1 MPGKHSEAIFETAIV
16 ADLVARRGW
25 TDGSPEDFDRQLA
38 LVPKDLFAFVEETQ
52 PELWAELRRQHRDGL
67 ESALLDTVVKTLE
80 SRGTLDCLRHGV
92 KFYGKRVDLACFK
105 PAHGL
110 NPELEANYAR
120 NRLVVTRQVKFIAGR
135 EDAID
140 LVLFLNGLPVATVE
154 LKNPFTGQRTLN
166 AIRQYMRDRDPRQ
179 PIFAFKSRAI
189 VHFAVD
195 PDAVSMTT
203 RLASG
208 ATTFLPFNQGS
219 GGAGN
224 AGGAGNPANAEGCRS
239 AYLWEQVWQR
249 DSFLDILA
257 RFAHL
262 ASDETVENGRRR
274 VKETMIFPRFH
285 QLDAVRRLED
295 AARAE
300 GPGHNYL
307 VQHSA
312 GSGKSNSI
320 AWLAHRLASLHD
332 ASDGKV
338 FDSVIVVTDRRVLD
352 KQLQDTIYQF
362 EHKAGVV
369 ARIDEHSGQLA
380 DALQTG
386 VPIII
391 TTLQKFPVIV
401 EKIGTLPSR
410 HYAVIIDE
418 AHSSQGGEAA
428 HKMKL
433 VLAAGSLEEAE
444 RQDEDTAPTYE
455 DVILKEMA
463 ARGRQKNLSFFAF
476 TATPKFRTLEV
487 FGRRREDGKPCPF
500 HLYSMRQAIEE
511 GFILDVLRN
520 YTTYKAFYRLV
531 KAIADDPEVDKRR
544 AAKALARFMSLHPH
558 NIAQKTEV
566 MIEHFRQAVMP
577 RIGGRAK
584 AMLVTASRLHAVR
597 YRQAFDR
604 YLQEKGYG
612 DIGVLVAFSGSVR
625 DGVGEYTEVG
635 MNGGIS
641 EKGLPD
647 EFARDGSRILIVAN
661 KYQTGFDQPLL
672 HTMYV
677 DKRLSGVQ
685 AVQTLS
691 RLNRTCPGKEETFV
705 LDFVNDTE
713 EIKQS
718 FQPYYET
725 TTVAESADPQQLY
738 DLQHELD
745 ARQVWLESEIAS
757 FCRVFFKPAR
767 HEQELARDQA
777 EMHRFL
783 DPAVDRFT
791 ALDAPAQ
798 DDFRK
803 KLQAFVNLYAF
814 LTQVMGF
821 LDRDLEERYAFVRFL
836 LTKLPRSDK
845 DPRLD
850 LEGEVQLRYY
860 RLQRIADRAII
871 GLDPGID
878 GQVTGPTEVGT
889 GAVKDEKAPLSE
901 IIEILNDRFGTEFT
915 EADRLFFEQV
925 KEEAKADDDVRLKA
939 TANTLDNFSI
949 AMRQKIADLMVERIE
964 QNQAIV
970 TRYLDQKDFQDIAFR
985 ELVKAIYDDV
995 GSAARHDT
1003 LPAKG
1008 TTSR

>member
-1 MPGKHSEAIFETAIV
+1 MPAKHTEATFESAIL
-16 ADLVARRGW
+16 ADLVAQRGW
-25 TDGSPEDFDRQLA
+25 SEGQPEDFDRQLA
-38 LVPKDLFAFVEETQ
+38 LVPKDLFAFIESTQ
-52 PELWAELRRQHRDGL
+52 PELWAELRKQHRDGL
-67 ESALLDTVVKTLE
+67 ESALLDTLVKTLE
-80 SRGTLDCLRHGV
+80 SRGTLDCLRHGI
-92 KFYGKRVDLACFK
+92 KFYGTRIDLAYFK

-110 NPELEANYAR
+110 NLELETRYAR
-120 NRLVVTRQVKFIAGR
+120 NRLVVTRQVKFIAER

-140 LVLFLNGLPVATVE
+140 LVLFVNGLPIATVE
-154 LKNPFTGQRTLN
+154 LKNPFTGQRTQH

-179 PIFAFKSRAI
+179 PIFAFRTRAI

-203 RLASG
+203 RLAGG
-208 ATTFLPFNQGS
+208 ATFFLPFDQGS

-224 AGGAGNPANAEGCRS
+224 AGGAGNPANPEGYRT

-249 DSFLDILA
+249 DSFLDILG

-262 ASDETVENGRRR
+262 VSEETVENGRKR

-285 QLDAVRRLED
+285 QLDAVRRLEA

-332 ASDGKV
+332 AGDRKL

-380 DALQTG
+380 EALATG
-386 VPIII
+386 TPVII
-391 TTLQKFPVIV
+391 TTLQKFPFVS
-401 EKIGTLPSR
+401 EKIGQLPSR
-410 HYAVIIDE
+410 RYAVIVDE

-428 HKMKL
+428 RQMKQ
-433 VLAAGSLEEAE
+433 VLAAPSLEEAA
-444 RQDEDTAPTYE
+444 QADEDPGETYE
-455 DVILKEMA
+455 DEILRVMQS
-463 ARGRQKNLSFFAF
+463 RGPQQNLSFFAF
-476 TATPKFRTLEV
+476 TATPKYRTLEV
-487 FGRRREDGKPCPF
+487 FGRRREDGKPYPF

-511 GFILDVLRN
+511 GFILDVLKN

-531 KAIADDPEVDKRR
+531 KSIADDPEVDKRR

-566 MIEHFRQAVMP
+566 MIEHFRHAVMP
-577 RIGGRAK
+577 RINGRAK

-597 YRQAFDR
+597 YKQAFDR
-604 YLQEKGYG
+604 YLRDKGYG
-612 DIGVLVAFSGSVR
+612 DIGVLVAFSGTVR
-625 DGVGEYTEVG
+625 DEAGEFTEVG
-635 MNGGIS
+635 MNQGIA
-641 EKGLPD
+641 EKGLPA
-647 EFARDGSRILIVAN
+647 EFERAGSRILIVAN

-691 RLNRTCPGKEETFV
+691 RLNRTSPGKEETFV

-713 EIKQS
+713 EIMQS

-745 ARQVWLESEIAS
+745 ARQVWLASEIAS
-757 FCRVFFKPAR
+757 FCRVFFKPSR
-767 HEQELARDQA
+767 NEQELARDQA
-777 EMHRFL
+777 EMNRFL
-783 DPAVDRFT
+783 DPAVDRFR

-803 KLQAFVNLYAF
+803 KLQAFVNLYSF

-821 LDRDLEERYAFVRFL
+821 IDRDLEERHAFGRFL

-860 RLQRIADRAII
+860 RLQRIADRASI
-871 GLDPGID
+871 GLDPNLD
-878 GQVTGPTEVGT
+878 GQLSGPTEVGT
-889 GAVKDEKAPLSE
+889 GLVKDDKAPLSE

-915 EADRLFFEQV
+915 DADRLFFAQV

-939 TANTLDNFSI
+939 GANTLDNFSI
-949 AMRQKIADLMVERIE
+949 AMRQKIADLMVERMD

-970 TRYLDQKDFQDIAFR
+970 TRYLDQKDFQDVAFR

-995 GSAARHDT
+995 RR
-1003 LPAKG
+1003 PPQ
-1008 TTSR
+1008 R